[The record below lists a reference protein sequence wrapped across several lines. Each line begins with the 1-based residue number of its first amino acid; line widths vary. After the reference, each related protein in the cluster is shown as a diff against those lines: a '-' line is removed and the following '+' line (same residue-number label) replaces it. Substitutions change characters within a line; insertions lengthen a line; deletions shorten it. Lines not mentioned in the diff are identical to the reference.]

1 MLIACQLLFFSN
13 RDNIFWVGY
22 FAHLLHLAVK
32 VGLLVPG
39 INILCTKLH
48 KLTAFFNKSTKARFV
63 LKDASEWLDFPDLQL
78 ISEVPT
84 RWGSFLKSG
93 RRILEVKDAIII
105 ALSRENSELK
115 FIDYDW
121 MLLEAICNDLQ
132 VFHEITTLC
141 SANDC
146 FTLNHVLPSI
156 NMIMTQLNSK
166 DTLPEADC
174 KLPIIKFRAA
184 MQEDLEK
191 RYQNESM
198 KKKSYWQQQY

>member
-1 MLIACQLLFFSN
+1 MPAAFGN
-13 RDNIFWVGY
+13 REFRDKIFWVGC
-22 FAHLLHLAVK
+22 FAHLLHLAVSK
-32 VGLLVPG
+32 GLHVAVISNLYA
-39 INILCTKLH
+39 KLK
-48 KLTAFFNKSTKARFV
+48 KLRKLFNKSTKVRSVF
-63 LKDASEWLDFPDLQL
+63 KDASEWLDIPDLQI

-121 MLLEAICNDLQ
+121 MLLEAICNDLE

-156 NMIMTQLNSK
+156 NMIIKQLNSK

-184 MQEDLEK
+184 MREDLEK
-191 RYQNESM
+191 RYQDERI
-198 KKKSYWQQQY
+198 KKYYWQQQH